1 MVDLTLQ
8 PAHVGETSEAPG
20 CWRASEASQT
30 LPETLL
36 LLPCRATCTATRR
49 VEHCQLK
56 STIQNRVRR
65 PSFALFFSPA
75 PVFGAIGAA
84 ACIASP
90 DTPPPTSQPHDA
102 MVPTSTQLSQKARS
116 AFGQIGLLQQQPGI
130 LEQHGVDGLLGMSR
144 CAASHTPPIRV
155 PLSTLSPQLGTRA
168 ASRMPPRSKAPHWLR
183 LMSTL
188 QIALNVRRHR
198 IAFAG

>member
-1 MVDLTLQ
+1 MTLQ

-49 VEHCQLK
+49 VEHRQHK

-84 ACIASP
+84 ACIPSP
-90 DTPPPTSQPHDA
+90 DNPPYLSATRCHGANPNPT
-102 MVPTSTQLSQKARS
+102 VTEGTKCFRSTRPASAAARN
-116 AFGQIGLLQQQPGI
+116 P
-130 LEQHGVDGLLGMSR
+130 R
-144 CAASHTPPIRV
+144 AAWGGWSPLHVKVRSKPHTPPIRV

-188 QIALNVRRHR
+188 QIAPNVRRHG